1 MKFWKRTGFPG
12 LFTNKP
18 TVMSTTDDA
27 LFEYARQYSSAEDEV
42 LAALNRETHLRTV
55 YPNMLSGHLQGRFLE
70 MISRLLAPRRI
81 LEIGTFTGY
90 SAICMARGLTNDG
103 LLHTIDINDETME
116 IAKKYIHLAGLDKK
130 IILHTGNAL
139 DIITGLQEVYDLVF
153 IDADKAGYISY
164 YNAVFDNLRIGGVIL
179 ADNVFWGGKVLEEN
193 KYPDRETKGILDF
206 NTFVS
211 EDEHVEKVMI
221 PLRDGLLMIRKVSER

>member
-1 MKFWKRTGFPG
+1 
-12 LFTNKP
+12 
-18 TVMSTTDDA
+18 MSATDDA
-27 LFEYARQYSSAEDEV
+27 IFEYARQHSSPEDEV

-70 MISRLLAPRRI
+70 MISHLLAPRRI

-90 SAICMARGLTNDG
+90 SAICMARGLAEGG
-103 LLHTIDINDETME
+103 LLHTIDINDETMV
-116 IAKKYIHLAGLDKK
+116 IARKYIHLASLDDK

-139 DIITGLQEVYDLVF
+139 DIISNLEEIFDLVF
-153 IDADKAGYISY
+153 IDADKPQYISY
-164 YNAVFDNLRIGGVIL
+164 YNAVFDKLRVGGVIL
-179 ADNVFWGGKVLEEN
+179 ADNVLWGGKVLNEN
-193 KYPDRETKGILDF
+193 KFPDRETKGILDF

-211 EDEHVEKVMI
+211 EDARVEKVMI